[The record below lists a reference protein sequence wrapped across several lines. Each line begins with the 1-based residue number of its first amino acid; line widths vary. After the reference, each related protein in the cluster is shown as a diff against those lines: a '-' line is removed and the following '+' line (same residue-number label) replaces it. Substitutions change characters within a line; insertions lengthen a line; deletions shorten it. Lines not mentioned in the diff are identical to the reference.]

1 MAVVLPLLATTKPG
15 LRTPETPGVIGSQAI
30 SRKPNWTRPLRGLA
44 AFTLLAAVVGCSD
57 GEPAP
62 EVQDTGVPDAIAGM
76 QAGPAQVARGQQIG
90 TPNKDRVVT
99 LGLLNKRN
107 NLTQDLVM
115 KPGESR
121 RVGNLVVKVSTCEKS
136 LPWERPQEEGAFVQV
151 FIEERRS
158 TAEKL
163 AWRKVFSGWLF
174 KNAPSLNVV
183 EHPIYDVWVKTCAMS
198 FPGEEASPQDA
209 ASSSNVPKA
218 AGKSSTPEP
227 AATPSAPVLA
237 PATPE
242 PTLATEPVEE

>member
-1 MAVVLPLLATTKPG
+1 MIRVKG
-15 LRTPETPGVIGSQAI
+15 LVAI
-30 SRKPNWTRPLRGLA
+30 SLLSVLA
-44 AFTLLAAVVGCSD
+44 GCGS

-62 EVQDTGVPDAIAGM
+62 EAQDTGVPDAIAGM
-76 QAGPAQVARGQQIG
+76 QAGPAQAARGAQIG

-99 LGLLNKRN
+99 IGVLNKRN

-121 RVGNLVVKVSTCEKS
+121 RLGNLVVKVATCEKS

-151 FIEERRS
+151 FVEERRT

-163 AWRKVFSGWLF
+163 AWHKVFSGWLF

-183 EHPIYDVWVKTCAMS
+183 EHPIYDVWVKACAMS

-209 ASSSNVPKA
+209 ASSSSAKKA
-218 AGKSSTPEP
+218 SGSASTPSP
-227 AATPSAPVLA
+227 AASASPTATPA
-237 PATPE
+237 PAE
-242 PTLATEPVEE
+242 PEPVEEPVIQ

>member
-1 MAVVLPLLATTKPG
+1 MIRVKAVATLSLLAMLSACG
-15 LRTPETPGVIGSQAI
+15 R
-30 SRKPNWTRPLRGLA
+30 
-44 AFTLLAAVVGCSD
+44 

-62 EVQDTGVPDAIAGM
+62 EAQDTGVPDAIAGM
-76 QAGPAQVARGQQIG
+76 QAGPAQAARGQQIG

-99 LGLLNKRN
+99 LGVLNKRN

-121 RVGNLVVKVSTCEKS
+121 RLGNLVVKVSTCEKS

-151 FIEERRS
+151 FVEERRT

-183 EHPIYDVWVKTCAMS
+183 EHPVYDVWVKACAMS
-198 FPGEEASPQDA
+198 FPGEEASPQEE
-209 ASSSNVPKA
+209 ASSKSAPKA
-218 AGKSSTPEP
+218 SGNASTAVP
-227 AATPSAPVLA
+227 AATPA
-237 PATPE
+237 PAVTPA
-242 PTLATEPVEE
+242 PTAPEPVEAPVVER

>member
-1 MAVVLPLLATTKPG
+1 MIRVKAVAALSLLAMVSACG
-15 LRTPETPGVIGSQAI
+15 G
-30 SRKPNWTRPLRGLA
+30 
-44 AFTLLAAVVGCSD
+44 

-62 EVQDTGVPDAIAGM
+62 EAQDTGVPDAIAGM
-76 QAGPAQVARGQQIG
+76 QAGPAQAARGQQIG

-99 LGLLNKRN
+99 LGVLNKRN

-121 RVGNLVVKVSTCEKS
+121 RLGNLVVKVATCEKS

-151 FIEERRS
+151 FVEERRT

-174 KNAPSLNVV
+174 KNAPSLNAV
-183 EHPIYDVWVKTCAMS
+183 EHPVYDVWVKACAMN

-209 ASSSNVPKA
+209 ASPSSAAKA
-218 AGKSSTPEP
+218 SGSASTSAPAPTPTPTPSPTVTPAP
-227 AATPSAPVLA
+227 AAPESVEA
-237 PATPE
+237 PA
-242 PTLATEPVEE
+242 AR

>member
-1 MAVVLPLLATTKPG
+1 MIRASTVAALSLLVVLAACG
-15 LRTPETPGVIGSQAI
+15 RGEPET
-30 SRKPNWTRPLRGLA
+30 
-44 AFTLLAAVVGCSD
+44 
-57 GEPAP
+57 

-76 QAGPAQVARGQQIG
+76 AAGPAQAARGQQIG

-99 LGLLNKRN
+99 LGVLNKRN

-121 RVGNLVVKVSTCEKS
+121 RLGNLVVKVSTCEKS

-151 FIEERRS
+151 FVEERRT

-174 KNAPSLNVV
+174 KNNPSLNVV
-183 EHPIYDVWVKTCAMS
+183 EHPVYDVWVKACAMN

-209 ASSSNVPKA
+209 ASASSAPKA
-218 AGKSSTPEP
+218 SGSASTPAP
-227 AATPSAPVLA
+227 AASSSPT
-237 PATPE
+237 ATPTPAE
-242 PTLATEPVEE
+242 PEPVEEPVAN